1 MTQPRALIL
10 RSAGTNCDLEMVR
23 GFQLAGA
30 RTELT
35 HLDRVI
41 AEPARLA
48 EFDLIGFA
56 GGFSYGDDLGA
67 GRVFAVKVRERLY
80 PALRDAADRGVPMLG
95 VCNGFQALVQTG
107 LLPGCAPGAWPQK
120 APPEQTVALAINA
133 GARFID
139 DWARVAYDDRSPC
152 IWTAG
157 LNDYSENAR
166 LLPLASGEGRFVAPA
181 PVIAALQRN
190 GQVPVTYMDN
200 LNGSQASIA
209 GICDPS
215 GRIFGLM
222 PHPDRYLEW
231 RNHPYW
237 TRLSPDMKRGDTPG
251 LRMFRNA
258 VDAVSGGAG
267 TLRAARVV

>member
-1 MTQPRALIL
+1 MKQPRAIIL
-10 RSAGTNCDLEMVR
+10 RSAGTNCDLEMIR
-23 GFQLAGA
+23 GFHLAGA
-30 RTELT
+30 CTQLV

-41 AEPARLA
+41 ADPARLA

-80 PALRDAADRGVPMLG
+80 PALRAAADRGVPMLG
-95 VCNGFQALVQTG
+95 VCNGFQILVQTG
-107 LLPGCAPGAWPQK
+107 LLPGCAPGAWPAE
-120 APPEQTVALAINA
+120 APPEQSVALAINA

-139 DWARVAYDDRSPC
+139 DWARVAYDAHSPC

-157 LNDYSENAR
+157 LGAYPEATR

-190 GQVPVTYMDN
+190 GQVPVAYIDN
-200 LNGSQASIA
+200 FNGSQAAIA

-231 RNHPYW
+231 SNHPFW
-237 TRLSPDMKRGDTPG
+237 TRLPADEQSGDTPG
-251 LRMFRNA
+251 VRMFRNA
-258 VDAVSGGAG
+258 VQAVSGGAG
-267 TLRAARVV
+267 TVRAARAV